1 MSAVDCDCE
10 KKIAKTFVFVLL
22 NLLMLDA
29 FVTRTH
35 YVEIYSRRQCATL
48 MKDGQLSLISAVSY
62 GARGHVPPRFSAI
75 YFFSVDFKTAQ
86 NLTANLC
93 GRLSLRTFHSL

>member
-1 MSAVDCDCE
+1 MLAVDCDCE
-10 KKIAKTFVFVLL
+10 KKIANTFVFVLSLL

-35 YVEIYSRRQCATL
+35 YVETNSRRQCATR

-62 GARGHVPPRFSAI
+62 GPLGHVPPRFSAI
-75 YFFSVDFKTAQ
+75 YFFQ
-86 NLTANLC
+86 LTLK
-93 GRLSLRTFHSL
+93 LHKI